1 MIRAY
6 IRSYLKHIVT
16 VFVIVKRHP
25 YGEPGGKK
33 RGESLVIIHICYFLY
48 LCLMLQPKKTSLLL
62 LEPLC
67 KPMTVSL
74 SLCVVL

>member
-16 VFVIVKRHP
+16 VFVTVKRHP

-33 RGESLVIIHICYFLY
+33 RGESLVIITYVTFFICVSCCNQRRPHNY
-48 LCLMLQPKKTSLLL
+48 CLSHSVNL
-62 LEPLC
+62 
-67 KPMTVSL
+67 
-74 SLCVVL
+74 